1 MESFAKI
8 ANQKSAIA
16 FIEIKGCRELQFRG
30 WGVGGG
36 GGGGALPQ
44 FLKRVKNLRVGGV
57 YERALASQVFKRF
70 LKKISN
76 RVRKIRSF

>member
-30 WGVGGG
+30 WGGGE
-36 GGGGALPQ
+36 GGGALPQ